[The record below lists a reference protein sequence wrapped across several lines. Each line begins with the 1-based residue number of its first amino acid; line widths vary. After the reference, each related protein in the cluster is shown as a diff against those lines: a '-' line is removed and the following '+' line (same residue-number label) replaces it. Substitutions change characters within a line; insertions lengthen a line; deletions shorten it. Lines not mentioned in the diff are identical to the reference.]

1 MDQTFYRASA
11 TSRTSAAA
19 VQGVKGRTFI
29 ARHVR
34 VDWLVRLEK
43 LSLAAANR
51 VCLSAAVE
59 VIAA

>member
-1 MDQTFYRASA
+1 
-11 TSRTSAAA
+11 